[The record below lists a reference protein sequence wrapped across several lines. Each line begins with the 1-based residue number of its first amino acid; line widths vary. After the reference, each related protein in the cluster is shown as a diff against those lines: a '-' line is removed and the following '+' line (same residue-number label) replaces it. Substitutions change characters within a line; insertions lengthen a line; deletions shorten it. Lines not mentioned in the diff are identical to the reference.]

1 MRNIHQT
8 CQENSTL
15 YRNVSNLKHLR
26 ETETEI
32 KINGL
37 ILANQQLSKESMLDE
52 AKQND
57 QIKRNH
63 FKKSRSGFMDKLIFD
78 RCNNANQFS
87 FNTTNSREI
96 YYYPN
101 AKNSFSNLNI
111 LSISFENKMLYDR

>member
-8 CQENSTL
+8 CQENSPL

-63 FKKSRSGFMDKLIFD
+63 FKKRVGLWI
-78 RCNNANQFS
+78 N
-87 FNTTNSREI
+87 
-96 YYYPN
+96 
-101 AKNSFSNLNI
+101 
-111 LSISFENKMLYDR
+111 